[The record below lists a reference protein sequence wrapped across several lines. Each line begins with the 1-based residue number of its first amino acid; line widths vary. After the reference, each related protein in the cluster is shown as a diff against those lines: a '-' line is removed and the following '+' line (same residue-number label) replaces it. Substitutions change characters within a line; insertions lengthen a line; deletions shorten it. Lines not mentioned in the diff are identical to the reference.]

1 MPELIERLGGAI
13 ATRYR
18 IQRELGQGGMAKV
31 FLAHDL
37 KYDREVAVKVLRP
50 DVAGGVGPTR
60 FLHEIQTSARLHHP
74 HILPLYDSDQADGLV
89 YYVMPY
95 VQGETLRQRLERE
108 GQLPV
113 NEAIQLAREVLDALT
128 YAHSAN
134 VVHRDIKPANILLDA
149 GHAVVA
155 DFGIARAIGEGES
168 TTGHVIGTPAYMSP
182 EQIDGSKY
190 LDGRTDIY
198 SLGCVLYEMLVGQAP
213 YRGSTLTAVIANRL
227 TSPIPSARASRE
239 LVPEMVDAAVKKAM
253 ATVPADRF
261 ATAAQFAEAL
271 GTSATVAIA
280 VGAAQ
285 AMVEEVIAAKSVAV
299 LPFENMS
306 TDPEN
311 EYFSDGIT
319 DDIISQL
326 SKISALKVISRTSS
340 MQYKKTTKK
349 IAAIA
354 EELGVGA
361 VLEGSVRR
369 AGQRVRI
376 VAHLVDPKSEKHLW
390 GDTFDR
396 NLSDIFEVQSEVAQ
410 QITGALS
417 VALSPEEKQR
427 VEKKATGDADA
438 YNLYLLGRF
447 HSNKW
452 AEAEVLKAIDYY
464 QLAIAKDPGYAVAY
478 AGLADAYELLSIGFS
493 SRPPAEYLEQAKT
506 MALKALSMDET
517 LAEAHTSL
525 AYARWL
531 GDLDWQG
538 AERGFRRALEL
549 MSSYVMAHE
558 WYAEYL
564 AARGPARR
572 VAGGGQARPAAG
584 PAGGA
589 GEPHRGVGAVLRTPV
604 RRRHRGA
611 TEDTGDELRIPRR
624 PPGALVGLHREGRPR
639 PGDRGHPARSRKA
652 GASHHQ
658 EAEFGLR
665 LCRRRQ
671 QGGGQWAALGAGAQV
686 GFGAPAGPALGA
698 PLRGAGGAGSGLRAA
713 GARVPDARA
722 RVAVPQGRALGRIP
736 AQRPAVPRARGE
748 TRHQLIRPPSPHPR
762 KSIEDAPG
770 PTRPIRRIEHALP
783 VDASSPAGFVRRLR
797 RAAGCQ
803 ERRDGSGHGRRR
815 RWIPT
820 AHRDRPSGG
829 LDGPRVE

>member
-1 MPELIERLGGAI
+1 MPDLQEQLSA
-13 ATRYR
+13 AVASRYR

-50 DVAGGVGPTR
+50 DLAADVGATR

-74 HILPLYDSDQADGLV
+74 HILPLYDSDHADGLV

-95 VQGETLRQRLERE
+95 IQGETLRQRLARER
-108 GQLPV
+108 QLPV
-113 NEAIQLAREVLDALT
+113 GEAIQLAREVLDALA
-128 YAHSAN
+128 YAHGAN

-149 GHAVVA
+149 GHALVA

-168 TTGHVIGTPAYMSP
+168 VTGHVIGTPAYMSP

-198 SLGCVLYEMLVGQAP
+198 GLGCVLFEMLVGEP
-213 YRGSTLTAVIANRL
+213 PFRGSTLTAVIANRL
-227 TSPIPSARASRE
+227 SAPLPSARTFRE
-239 LVPEMVDAAVKKAM
+239 VIPEAVDAAIKKAM
-253 ATVPADRF
+253 AVLPADRF
-261 ATAAQFAEAL
+261 VTAAQFSDAL

-285 AMVEEVIAAKSVAV
+285 VMVQEVITAKSVAV

-306 TDPEN
+306 TDPEI

-319 DDIISQL
+319 DDIIAQL
-326 SKISALKVISRTSS
+326 SKIRALKVISRTSS

-349 IAAIA
+349 ITMIA

-376 VAHLVDPKSEKHLW
+376 VAHLVDPRSEKHLW
-390 GDTFDR
+390 GDTFDP

-417 VALSPEEKQR
+417 VALSPEEKER
-427 VEKKATGDADA
+427 VEKKSTADADA

-447 HSNKW
+447 QANKW
-452 AEAEVLKAIDYY
+452 SEAEVLKAIDYY
-464 QLAIAKDPGYAVAY
+464 QLAVAKDPGYAVAY

-493 SRPPAEYLEQAKT
+493 SKPPAEYLAQAKA
-506 MALKALSMDET
+506 MALKALQMDDS

-538 AERGFRRALEL
+538 ADREFRRALEL

-564 AARGPARR
+564 AAVGRHDEALLEAKRAQQLDPLAVPVNRTVGWVLYFARR
-572 VAGGGQARPAAG
+572 YDEAIEELRKTLAMNPEFLGARLVLWWCYIAKGAYDQALADIRRQIERPGLRTIKKLTLAYACAAAG
-584 PAGGA
+584 DTEEANGILWEL
-589 GEPHRGVGAVLRTPV
+589 EPKLASESRLALLSALLFTALDAKDRAFEQLE
-604 RRRHRGA
+604 RAYLFR
-611 TEDTGDELRIPRR
+611 E
-624 PPGALVGLHREGRPR
+624 PGLLFLKVAP
-639 PGDRGHPARSRKA
+639 
-652 GASHHQ
+652 
-658 EAEFGLR
+658 
-665 LCRRRQ
+665 
-671 QGGGQWAALGAGAQV
+671 WAD
-686 GFGAPAGPALGA
+686 
-698 PLRGAGGAGSGLRAA
+698 PLRSDPRF
-713 GARVPDARA
+713 DAF
-722 RVAVPQGRALGRIP
+722 VEKLGIN
-736 AQRPAVPRARGE
+736 
-748 TRHQLIRPPSPHPR
+748 
-762 KSIEDAPG
+762 
-770 PTRPIRRIEHALP
+770 
-783 VDASSPAGFVRRLR
+783 
-797 RAAGCQ
+797 
-803 ERRDGSGHGRRR
+803 
-815 RWIPT
+815 
-820 AHRDRPSGG
+820 
-829 LDGPRVE
+829 

>member
-1 MPELIERLGGAI
+1 
-13 ATRYR
+13 
-18 IQRELGQGGMAKV
+18 MAP
-31 FLAHDL
+31 
-37 KYDREVAVKVLRP
+37 RWCTGTSSRP
-50 DVAGGVGPTR
+50 
-60 FLHEIQTSARLHHP
+60 TSCWTP
-74 HILPLYDSDQADGLV
+74 GTPL
-89 YYVMPY
+89 
-95 VQGETLRQRLERE
+95 
-108 GQLPV
+108 
-113 NEAIQLAREVLDALT
+113 
-128 YAHSAN
+128 
-134 VVHRDIKPANILLDA
+134 
-149 GHAVVA
+149 VA
-155 DFGIARAIGEGES
+155 DFGIARAIGEGET

-198 SLGCVLYEMLVGQAP
+198 SLGLRALRDAGGRAP
-213 YRGSTLTAVIANRL
+213 VPGRHAHRGHRQPAELACAL
-227 TSPIPSARASRE
+227 RAGLPGAGSRGGGRGGE
-239 LVPEMVDAAVKKAM
+239 EGDGPL
-253 ATVPADRF
+253 PADRF
-261 ATAAQFAEAL
+261 ATAAQFSEAL

-285 AMVEEVIAAKSVAV
+285 AMVQEIVAAKSVAV

-319 DDIISQL
+319 DDIIAQL

-349 IAAIA
+349 ITAIA

-417 VALSPEEKQR
+417 VALSPEEKER

-447 HSNKW
+447 QANKW
-452 AEAEVLKAIDYY
+452 SEADVLKAIDYY
-464 QLAIAKDPGYAVAY
+464 QLAVAKDPGYAVAY

-493 SRPPAEYLEQAKT
+493 SKPPAEYLALAKG
-506 MALKALSMDET
+506 MALKALQMDDA

-538 AERGFRRALEL
+538 AERGFKRALEL

-564 AARGPARR
+564 AAIGRPEEALQSAKRAQQLDPLAVPVNRTVGWVLYFGRRYDEAIEELRKTLAMNADFLGARL
-572 VAGGGQARPAAG
+572 VLWWAYIAKGAHDQALADIRREVERPG
-584 PAGGA
+584 
-589 GEPHRGVGAVLRTPV
+589 LRTIKKLTL
-604 RRRHRGA
+604 A
-611 TEDTGDELRIPRR
+611 YACASAGDSEEANGIIWELEPKLASETRLALLS
-624 PPGALVGLHREGRPR
+624 ALV
-639 PGDRGHPARSRKA
+639 
-652 GASHHQ
+652 
-658 EAEFGLR
+658 FI
-665 LCRRRQ
+665 
-671 QGGGQWAALGAGAQV
+671 ALGANDRAFEQLERAFEMREPGLLFLKV
-686 GFGAPAGPALGA
+686 APWAD
-698 PLRGAGGAGSGLRAA
+698 PLRSDPRYGAF
-713 GARVPDARA
+713 VEK
-722 RVAVPQGRALGRIP
+722 LGI
-736 AQRPAVPRARGE
+736 G
-748 TRHQLIRPPSPHPR
+748 
-762 KSIEDAPG
+762 
-770 PTRPIRRIEHALP
+770 
-783 VDASSPAGFVRRLR
+783 
-797 RAAGCQ
+797 
-803 ERRDGSGHGRRR
+803 
-815 RWIPT
+815 
-820 AHRDRPSGG
+820 
-829 LDGPRVE
+829 

>member
-1 MPELIERLGGAI
+1 MPELIDRLGTAVS
-13 ATRYR
+13 ARYR

-50 DVAGGVGPTR
+50 DLAADVGAAR

-95 VQGETLRQRLERE
+95 IKGETLRQRMERE
-108 GQLPV
+108 RQLPV
-113 NEAIQLAREVLDALT
+113 SDAIQLAREVLDALD
-128 YAHSAN
+128 YAHGAK

-155 DFGIARAIGEGES
+155 DFGIARAIGEGET
-168 TTGHVIGTPAYMSP
+168 TTGHIIGTPAYMSP

-198 SLGCVLYEMLVGQAP
+198 SLACVLFEMLVGEP
-213 YRGSTLTAVIANRL
+213 PFRGNSLTAVIANRL
-227 TSPIPSARASRE
+227 TSPVPSARAFRE
-239 LVPEMVDAAVKKAM
+239 LVPEAVDAALKKAM
-253 ATVPADRF
+253 SSLPADRF
-261 ATAAQFAEAL
+261 ATAAQFSEAL

-285 AMVEEVIAAKSVAV
+285 AMVQEVIAAKSVAV

-319 DDIISQL
+319 DDIIAQL

-417 VALSPEEKQR
+417 VALSPEEKER
-427 VEKKATGDADA
+427 VEKKATADADA

-447 HSNKW
+447 QANKW
-452 AEAEVLKAIDYY
+452 SEADVLKAIDYY
-464 QLAIAKDPGYAVAY
+464 QLAVAKDPGYAVAY

-493 SRPPAEYLEQAKT
+493 SKPPAEYLAQAKG
-506 MALKALSMDET
+506 MALKALQMDDS

-538 AERGFRRALEL
+538 AERGFKRALEL

-564 AARGPARR
+564 AAIGRPDEALQSAKRAQQLDPLAVPVNRTVGWVLYFGRRYDEAIEELRKTLAMNAEFLGARLVLWWAYIAKGAHDQALADIR
-572 VAGGGQARPAAG
+572 REVERPGLRTIKKLTLAYACASAGQAEEANG
-584 PAGGA
+584 IIWEL
-589 GEPHRGVGAVLRTPV
+589 EPKLASETRLAL
-604 RRRHRGA
+604 
-611 TEDTGDELRIPRR
+611 LS
-624 PPGALVGLHREGRPR
+624 ALV
-639 PGDRGHPARSRKA
+639 
-652 GASHHQ
+652 
-658 EAEFGLR
+658 FI
-665 LCRRRQ
+665 
-671 QGGGQWAALGAGAQV
+671 ALGANDRAFEQLERAFEMREPGLLFLKVAPWADSLRSDPRYGAFV
-686 GFGAPAGPALGA
+686 EKLGI
-698 PLRGAGGAGSGLRAA
+698 G
-713 GARVPDARA
+713 
-722 RVAVPQGRALGRIP
+722 
-736 AQRPAVPRARGE
+736 
-748 TRHQLIRPPSPHPR
+748 
-762 KSIEDAPG
+762 
-770 PTRPIRRIEHALP
+770 
-783 VDASSPAGFVRRLR
+783 
-797 RAAGCQ
+797 
-803 ERRDGSGHGRRR
+803 
-815 RWIPT
+815 
-820 AHRDRPSGG
+820 
-829 LDGPRVE
+829 

>member
-1 MPELIERLGGAI
+1 MPELIERLSA
-13 ATRYR
+13 ALAARYKV
-18 IQRELGQGGMAKV
+18 QRELGQGGMAKV

-50 DVAGGVGPTR
+50 DLAADIGATR
-60 FLHEIQTSARLHHP
+60 FLHEIQTAARLHHP

-95 VQGETLRQRLERE
+95 IKSETLRQRLTRER
-108 GQLPV
+108 QLPV
-113 NEAIQLAREVLDALT
+113 SEAIQLAREVLDALS

-182 EQIDGSKY
+182 EQIDGSRY

-198 SLGCVLYEMLVGQAP
+198 SLGCVLFEMLVGEP
-213 YRGSTLTAVIANRL
+213 PFRGNTLTAVIANRL
-227 TSPIPSARASRE
+227 SFPIPSARQFRE
-239 LVPEMVDAAVKKAM
+239 LIPEAVDAAVKKAM
-253 ATVPADRF
+253 AALPADRF
-261 ATAAQFAEAL
+261 ATAAQFSEAL

-285 AMVEEVIAAKSVAV
+285 AMVQEVVAAKSVAV

-319 DDIISQL
+319 DDIIAQL

-376 VAHLVDPKSEKHLW
+376 VAHLVDPKSEKHMW

-417 VALSPEEKQR
+417 VALSPEEKSR
-427 VEKKATGDADA
+427 VEKKATADADA

-447 HSNKW
+447 QANKW
-452 AEAEVLKAIDYY
+452 SEADVLKAIDYY
-464 QLAIAKDPGYAVAY
+464 QLAVAKDPGYAVAY

-493 SRPPAEYLEQAKT
+493 SKPPAEYLAQAKT
-506 MALKALSMDET
+506 MALKALQMDDS

-538 AERGFRRALEL
+538 AEREFKRALEL

-564 AARGPARR
+564 AAVGRHDEALLEAKRAQQLDPLAVPVNRTVGWVLYFARR
-572 VAGGGQARPAAG
+572 YDESIEELRKTLAMNAEFLGARLVLWWAYIAKGAHDQALADIRREVERPG
-584 PAGGA
+584 
-589 GEPHRGVGAVLRTPV
+589 LRTIKKLTLAYACAV
-604 RRRHRGA
+604 SGNA
-611 TEDTGDELRIPRR
+611 EEANGILWELEPKLAAENRLALLSALLFTALDAKDRAFEQLERAYQIRE
-624 PPGALVGLHREGRPR
+624 PGLLFLKVAP
-639 PGDRGHPARSRKA
+639 
-652 GASHHQ
+652 
-658 EAEFGLR
+658 
-665 LCRRRQ
+665 
-671 QGGGQWAALGAGAQV
+671 WAD
-686 GFGAPAGPALGA
+686 
-698 PLRGAGGAGSGLRAA
+698 PLRSDLRYGAF
-713 GARVPDARA
+713 VEK
-722 RVAVPQGRALGRIP
+722 LGI
-736 AQRPAVPRARGE
+736 G
-748 TRHQLIRPPSPHPR
+748 
-762 KSIEDAPG
+762 
-770 PTRPIRRIEHALP
+770 
-783 VDASSPAGFVRRLR
+783 
-797 RAAGCQ
+797 
-803 ERRDGSGHGRRR
+803 
-815 RWIPT
+815 
-820 AHRDRPSGG
+820 
-829 LDGPRVE
+829 

>member
-1 MPELIERLGGAI
+1 MPELIDRLGTALS
-13 ATRYR
+13 ARYR

-50 DVAGGVGPTR
+50 DLAADVGAAR

-95 VQGETLRQRLERE
+95 VKGETLRQRLERE
-108 GQLPV
+108 RQLPV
-113 NEAIQLAREVLDALT
+113 SEAIQLAREVLDALH
-128 YAHSAN
+128 YAHGAK

-149 GHAVVA
+149 GHAAVA

-198 SLGCVLYEMLVGQAP
+198 SLGCVLFEMLVGEP
-213 YRGSTLTAVIANRL
+213 PFRGATLTAVIANRL
-227 TSPIPSARASRE
+227 SSPVPSARAFRE
-239 LVPEMVDAAVKKAM
+239 LVPEAVDAAVKKAM
-253 ATVPADRF
+253 SPLPADRF
-261 ATAAQFAEAL
+261 ATAAQFSEAL

-285 AMVEEVIAAKSVAV
+285 AMVQEIVAAKSVAV

-319 DDIISQL
+319 DDIIAQL

-349 IAAIA
+349 ITAIA

-417 VALSPEEKQR
+417 VALSPEEKER

-447 HSNKW
+447 QANKW
-452 AEAEVLKAIDYY
+452 SEADVLKAIDYY
-464 QLAIAKDPGYAVAY
+464 QLAVAKDPGYAVAY

-493 SRPPAEYLEQAKT
+493 SKPPAEYLALAKG
-506 MALKALSMDET
+506 MALKALQMDDA

-538 AERGFRRALEL
+538 AERGFKRALEL

-564 AARGPARR
+564 AAIGRPEEALQSAKRAQQLDPLAVPVNRTVGWVLYFGRRYDEAIEELRKTLAMNADFLGARL
-572 VAGGGQARPAAG
+572 VLWWAYIAKGAHDQALADIRREVERPG
-584 PAGGA
+584 
-589 GEPHRGVGAVLRTPV
+589 LRTIKKLTLAYACASAGDSEEANGIIWELEPKL
-604 RRRHRGA
+604 A
-611 TEDTGDELRIPRR
+611 TETRLALLS
-624 PPGALVGLHREGRPR
+624 ALV
-639 PGDRGHPARSRKA
+639 
-652 GASHHQ
+652 
-658 EAEFGLR
+658 FI
-665 LCRRRQ
+665 
-671 QGGGQWAALGAGAQV
+671 ALGANDRAFEQLERAFEMREPGLLFLKV
-686 GFGAPAGPALGA
+686 APWAD
-698 PLRGAGGAGSGLRAA
+698 PLRSDPRYGAF
-713 GARVPDARA
+713 VEK
-722 RVAVPQGRALGRIP
+722 LGI
-736 AQRPAVPRARGE
+736 G
-748 TRHQLIRPPSPHPR
+748 
-762 KSIEDAPG
+762 
-770 PTRPIRRIEHALP
+770 
-783 VDASSPAGFVRRLR
+783 
-797 RAAGCQ
+797 
-803 ERRDGSGHGRRR
+803 
-815 RWIPT
+815 
-820 AHRDRPSGG
+820 
-829 LDGPRVE
+829 

>member
-1 MPELIERLGGAI
+1 MPELMERLSTAL
-13 ATRYR
+13 AARYKL
-18 IQRELGQGGMAKV
+18 QRELGQGGMAKV

-50 DVAGGVGPTR
+50 DLAADIGATR
-60 FLHEIQTSARLHHP
+60 FLHEIQTAARLHHP

-95 VQGETLRQRLERE
+95 IKSETLRQRLARER
-108 GQLPV
+108 QLPV
-113 NEAIQLAREVLDALT
+113 GEAIQLAREVLDALS
-128 YAHSAN
+128 YAHGAN

-182 EQIDGSKY
+182 EQIDGSRY

-198 SLGCVLYEMLVGQAP
+198 SLGCVLFEMLVGEAP
-213 YRGSTLTAVIANRL
+213 FRGNTLTAVIANRL
-227 TSPIPSARASRE
+227 SSPIPSARAFRD
-239 LVPEMVDAAVKKAM
+239 LIPEAVDAAIKKAM
-253 ATVPADRF
+253 AALPADRF
-261 ATAAQFAEAL
+261 ATAAQFSDAL

-285 AMVEEVIAAKSVAV
+285 AMVQEVVAAKSVAV

-319 DDIISQL
+319 DDIIAQL

-349 IAAIA
+349 ITAIA

-376 VAHLVDPKSEKHLW
+376 VAHLVDPRSEKHLW

-417 VALSPEEKQR
+417 VALSPDEKVR
-427 VEKKATGDADA
+427 VEKKATGDAEA

-447 HSNKW
+447 QANKW
-452 AEAEVLKAIDYY
+452 SEADVLKGIDYY

-493 SRPPAEYLEQAKT
+493 SKPPAEYLAQAKT
-506 MALKALSMDET
+506 MALKALQMDDT

-538 AERGFRRALEL
+538 AEREFKRALEL

-564 AARGPARR
+564 AAAGRHDEALVEAKRAQQLDPLAVPVNRTVGWVLYFARR
-572 VAGGGQARPAAG
+572 YDEAIEELRKTLAMNSEFLGARLVLWWAYIAKGAHDQALADIRREVERPG
-584 PAGGA
+584 
-589 GEPHRGVGAVLRTPV
+589 LRTIKKLTLAYACAASGNAEEANGILWELEPKLAAE
-604 RRRHRGA
+604 HRLA
-611 TEDTGDELRIPRR
+611 LLSALLFTALDAKDRAFEQLERAYQLRE
-624 PPGALVGLHREGRPR
+624 PGLLFLKVAP
-639 PGDRGHPARSRKA
+639 
-652 GASHHQ
+652 
-658 EAEFGLR
+658 
-665 LCRRRQ
+665 
-671 QGGGQWAALGAGAQV
+671 WAD
-686 GFGAPAGPALGA
+686 
-698 PLRGAGGAGSGLRAA
+698 PLRSDPRYGAFMEK
-713 GARVPDARA
+713 
-722 RVAVPQGRALGRIP
+722 LGI
-736 AQRPAVPRARGE
+736 G
-748 TRHQLIRPPSPHPR
+748 
-762 KSIEDAPG
+762 
-770 PTRPIRRIEHALP
+770 
-783 VDASSPAGFVRRLR
+783 
-797 RAAGCQ
+797 
-803 ERRDGSGHGRRR
+803 
-815 RWIPT
+815 
-820 AHRDRPSGG
+820 
-829 LDGPRVE
+829 